1 MSARPVACLPDDG
14 ERHQHG
20 AGQARAVSVRCAG
33 GPAGASARNLTDL
46 RAQVVTSA
54 AAGLAAGAAINF
66 DLVTEDAG
74 RAVGSYPRSA

>member
-1 MSARPVACLPDDG
+1 MLARPVARRQDDG
-14 ERHQHG
+14 ERY
-20 AGQARAVSVRCAG
+20 
-33 GPAGASARNLTDL
+33 PK
-46 RAQVVTSA
+46 AQVITSA